1 MSKNSTPKDKNVA
14 AILALTLGWAGVHR
28 FYLGQVGLGILYI
41 FLMGSGFSA
50 VLGLIDA
57 LAFFFMDQK
66 KFDEKYNKERA
77 RSYYRPRSRSARRRQ
92 RAGRRPLTAEE
103 EAEARRIA
111 ERVRNKK
118 AYDARLRQFIKSGKE
133 AFKNFDYDKALE
145 NFSEA
150 LKLDPH
156 NPAILFNMACLYSLE
171 EKEKEALE
179 ALDKAVQYGFDDF
192 SRIETHEAL
201 AWLRTQADF
210 KAFREEN
217 YRLKHKKARKK
228 IEVKEEQQQQEPDL
242 LEQLNRLKQL
252 RERGMLTEMEYRRE
266 LEKLK
271 R

>member
-1 MSKNSTPKDKNVA
+1 MSRRSTPKDKNVA
-14 AILALTLGWAGVHR
+14 ALLALTLGWAGVHR
-28 FYLGQVGLGILYI
+28 FYLGQIGLGILYV
-41 FLMGSGFSA
+41 FLMGSGLTT
-50 VLGLIDA
+50 VLGFIDA
-57 LAFFFMDQK
+57 LAIFFMDQE
-66 KFDEKYNKERA
+66 KFDRKFNRERA
-77 RSYYRPRSRSARRRQ
+77 RSYYRPRSSRNRYPHRRR
-92 RAGRRPLTAEE
+92 LTAEE

-118 AYDARLRQFIKSGKE
+118 AYDARLRQLIKSGKE

-150 LKLDPH
+150 LKLDPR

-171 EKEKEALE
+171 EKAKEALE
-179 ALDKAVQYGFDDF
+179 TLDKAVQYGFDDF

-217 YRLKHKKARKK
+217 YRLKRKKTKKK
-228 IEVKEEQQQQEPDL
+228 IEVKEEQQEPDL

>member
-1 MSKNSTPKDKNVA
+1 MSRKRTPKDKNVA

-28 FYLGQVGLGILYI
+28 FYLGQIGLGILYV
-41 FLMGSGFSA
+41 FLMGSGLTP

-57 LAFFFMDQK
+57 LAFFLMDQE
-66 KFDEKYNKERA
+66 KFDRKFNRERA
-77 RSYYRPRSRSARRRQ
+77 RSYYRPRSSRNRYPH
-92 RAGRRPLTAEE
+92 RRPLTAEE

-150 LKLDPH
+150 LKLDPR

-201 AWLRTQADF
+201 SWLRTRPDF
-210 KAFREEN
+210 KTFRESG
-217 YRLKHKKARKK
+217 YRLKRKK
-228 IEVKEEQQQQEPDL
+228 TKKEIEVKGEPEQQEPDL